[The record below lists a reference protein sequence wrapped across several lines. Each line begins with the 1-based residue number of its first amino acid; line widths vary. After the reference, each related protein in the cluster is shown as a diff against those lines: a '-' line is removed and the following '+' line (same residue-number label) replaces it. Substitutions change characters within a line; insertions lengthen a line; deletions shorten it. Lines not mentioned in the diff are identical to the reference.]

1 MTVGEP
7 PPASGSRVVL
17 SGLPLFG
24 GCGGGGAPS
33 FVLFGAY
40 FPGWMLCGVIGIAGA
55 LVARAALVRTGVSN
69 DLPYPLFLCTAIG
82 VLIGV
87 LTWRVCFG

>member
-1 MTVGEP
+1 MPTTP
-7 PPASGSRVVL
+7 RISDGSRLVF
-17 SGLPLFG
+17 SGLPLLG

-55 LVARAALVRTGVSN
+55 AIARATLVRTGWSN
-69 DLPYPLFLCTAIG
+69 ALPYPLFLCAAIG
-82 VLIGV
+82 MLVAV